1 VTEAGPE
8 YVLVGRI
15 RKAHGIRGEVVIEP
29 FTDEPAAV
37 FAAGRRVFVGTADGE
52 LAPGAPV
59 LHIERVRPPGG
70 SGGWIV
76 KAAGIETR
84 NDAERWRDRWLLL
97 PRTELPEPEEGE
109 VYLDD
114 LVGLEVIE
122 QGAEGKGEG
131 EGDDATSGAGR
142 PLGTVGE
149 VYELPQGIILD
160 VVRDGRTVVCLPFS
174 DDVVKELDVEAKR
187 VVVVVPPGLL
197 D

>member
-1 VTEAGPE
+1 VTGGGPE
-8 YVLVGRI
+8 YVLVGRV

-37 FAAGRRVFVGTADGE
+37 FAAGRRVFVGTRDGE

-59 LHIERVRPPGG
+59 LNIERARPPGG
-70 SGGWIV
+70 SGGWLV
-76 KAAGIETR
+76 KAAEIDSR
-84 NDAERWRDRWLLL
+84 SDAERWRDRWLLL
-97 PRTELPEPEEGE
+97 PREELPAPGEGE

-122 QGAEGKGEG
+122 QG
-131 EGDDATSGAGR
+131 GDSSAAGT

>member
-1 VTEAGPE
+1 VTAAGPE

-29 FTDEPAAV
+29 FTDEPAAI
-37 FAAGRRVFVGTADGE
+37 FAAGRRVFVGTAEGE
-52 LAPGAPV
+52 LAPGASV
-59 LHIERVRPPGG
+59 LRIERARPPGG

-76 KAAGIETR
+76 KAAEIATR
-84 NDAERWRDRWLLL
+84 TDAERWRDRWLLL
-97 PRTELPEPEEGE
+97 PREELPEPEEGE
-109 VYLDD
+109 VWLDD
-114 LVGLEVIE
+114 LVGLEVVE
-122 QGAEGKGEG
+122 RRE
-131 EGDDATSGAGR
+131 GAGET

-149 VYELPQGIILD
+149 VYELPQGLILD

-174 DDVVKELDVEAKR
+174 DDVVKELDVEANR

>member
-1 VTEAGPE
+1 
-8 YVLVGRI
+8 VL
-15 RKAHGIRGEVVIEP
+15 E
-29 FTDEPAAV
+29 
-37 FAAGRRVFVGTADGE
+37 
-52 LAPGAPV
+52 
-59 LHIERVRPPGG
+59 IERARPPGG

-84 NDAERWRDRWLLL
+84 TDAERWRGRWLLL
-97 PRTELPEPEEGE
+97 PRTELPEPAEGE

-114 LVGLEVIE
+114 LVGLEVVE
-122 QGAEGKGEG
+122 RGGET
-131 EGDDATSGAGR
+131 GDAGR
-142 PLGTVGE
+142 ALGTVGE

-174 DDVVKELDVEAKR
+174 DDVVKELDVDGKR

>member
-1 VTEAGPE
+1 MTAEGPE
-8 YVLVGRI
+8 YILVGRV

-29 FTDEPAAV
+29 FTDEPAAI
-37 FAAGRRVFVGTADGE
+37 FAAGRRVFVGTAEGE

-59 LHIERVRPPGG
+59 LTMERVRPPGG
-70 SGGWIV
+70 AGGWIV
-76 KAAGIETR
+76 KAAEIATR
-84 NDAERWRDRWLLL
+84 TDAERWRGRWLLA
-97 PRTELPEPEEGE
+97 PRDELPAPGEGE

-114 LVGLEVIE
+114 LLGLEVLE
-122 QGAEGKGEG
+122 EGK
-131 EGDDATSGAGR
+131 DGA

-149 VYELPQGIILD
+149 VYELPQGIVLD

-174 DDVVKELDVEAKR
+174 DDVVKELDVEGKR

>member
-1 VTEAGPE
+1 VSGAGPE

-37 FAAGRRVFVGTADGE
+37 FAAGRRVFAGTADGE

-59 LHIERVRPPGG
+59 VEIERARPPGG

-76 KAAGIETR
+76 KAAGIDTR
-84 NDAERWRDRWLLL
+84 SEAERWRERWLLL
-97 PRTELPEPEEGE
+97 PRSELPEPEEGE

-122 QGAEGKGEG
+122 VVEAAQRDGAA
-131 EGDDATSGAGR
+131 GDAGR

-149 VYELPQGIILD
+149 VYELPQGLILD

-174 DDVVKELDVEAKR
+174 DDVVKEVDVEAKR
-187 VVVVVPPGLL
+187 VIVVVPPGLL

>member
-1 VTEAGPE
+1 MTAAGPE
-8 YVLVGRI
+8 YVLVGRV

-59 LHIERVRPPGG
+59 LSIERARPPGG
-70 SGGWIV
+70 AGGWIV
-76 KAAGIETR
+76 KAAEIATR
-84 NDAERWRDRWLLL
+84 TDAERWRDRWLLL
-97 PRTELPEPEEGE
+97 QRDELPPPEAGE

-114 LVGLEVIE
+114 LVGLAVIE
-122 QGAEGKGEG
+122 ATPEGGEG
-131 EGDDATSGAGR
+131 AA
-142 PLGTVGE
+142 LGTVGE
-149 VYELPQGIILD
+149 VYELPQGIVLD

-174 DDVVKELDVEAKR
+174 EDVVRELDVEGKR